1 MAGESDRHFGRE
13 SACPV
18 AATEP
23 RPDGRGEPTRWDAA
37 PVKAIIA
44 ATEPRPDGR
53 GEGPC
58 WDPMGRLASRMRF
71 RAARNYTCDL
81 GSFSCQGSD
90 GLQSRLGFR
99 ALPVL
104 TGMTGALD

>member
-18 AATEP
+18 
-23 RPDGRGEPTRWDAA
+23 
-37 PVKAIIA
+37 A